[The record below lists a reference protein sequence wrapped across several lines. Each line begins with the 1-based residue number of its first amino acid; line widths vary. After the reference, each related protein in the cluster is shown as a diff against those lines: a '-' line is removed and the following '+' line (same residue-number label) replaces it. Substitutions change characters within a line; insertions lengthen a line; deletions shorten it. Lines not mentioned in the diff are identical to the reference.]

1 MPNIASVFKE
11 EIARIARKEMR
22 RHIDPLRK
30 QVSAQRSSIAEL
42 KRELAQA
49 QKALA
54 RLQKAQ
60 PAAAPVA
67 AADAGGDAAPARF
80 SAAGLRSLRARLGL
94 SAADFAQLIG
104 VTGQSVYNWEQ
115 EKSRP
120 RQSQVQQIA
129 ALRGI
134 GKKEAR
140 ARLGEAQ

>member
-60 PAAAPVA
+60 PEAAPA
-67 AADAGGDAAPARF
+67 TADTGGDAAPARF